1 MQSNQETNGPDP
13 AEVKRLT
20 NVICETLGDVD
31 LESILTVLC
40 NLLGQLVCSLAE
52 GKPSGIQTHGDCIA
66 ENVKKAAIAKM
77 LWDDDQRRK
86 EQTDD

>member
-1 MQSNQETNGPDP
+1 MSSNGPNP
-13 AEVKRLT
+13 AEVERLT

-40 NLLGQLVCSLAE
+40 NLLGQLVCTLAD
-52 GKPSGIQTHGDCIA
+52 GKPSGIQAHGDCIA

-77 LWDDDQRRK
+77 IHDDDERRR
-86 EQTDD
+86 ELNND

>member
-1 MQSNQETNGPDP
+1 MAKNNSGGPNP
-13 AEVKRLT
+13 EEVEHLT
-20 NVICETLGDVD
+20 NVICETLGNVD

-40 NLLGQLVCSLAE
+40 NLLGQLVCTLAD

-77 LWDDDQRRK
+77 FYDDDKRRR
-86 EQTDD
+86 EQNDD